1 MGTGDNGGGGDQLDC
16 QKDDVVD
23 VPPPKSPWKTSAAS
37 SPALGAD
44 SDTWPAL
51 SDAKQRHK
59 SNDIVVS
66 GSSKS
71 PPPQKTEADD
81 CAAIPAVPAPSKMK
95 QQKMNGRTSFKN
107 PRRPSA
113 MHQNKT
119 GPKQAPNGV
128 PQFPVPLQYYAA
140 PVTPFYHAMVPMA
153 PIPPTGYTYPLPP
166 GSFPRPDTQSGKP
179 GSDTTAQDFV
189 PLKDG
194 AFRPFPRAD
203 SGAHHSNSV
212 ESSPREKE
220 RGRQVNPSWN
230 NQRPAASNSNFHLQQ
245 NMGPRP
251 FLRPPF
257 SGPSG
262 FVDGPNFP
270 GPPGVICY
278 FPAAPPSPP
287 SFVRVPYPPFL
298 VPYSP
303 SFGVPMPPSP
313 TIALKANIVRQIEY
327 YFSDQNLRMDNYLIS
342 LMDSQGWVQISAI
355 ADFPRVKRMNAE
367 IPFIL
372 DALQASETIEVQ
384 GGKIRRRDG
393 WSKWIPASVT
403 SKSPSFV
410 SDALKN
416 DDLDENKKE
425 SSEGM
430 NKFFSPIGNSVDH
443 TPLIA
448 LSNKECVIDHTET
461 NRVNSPLTE
470 EVQNFTSGN
479 SSGIFGVEL
488 SNDSK
493 FPPMSQD
500 ANSAKSIILE
510 NCVKRKMLVLPNL
523 DVHNLDGSS
532 NDFCSTFMLDEELEV
547 EQKMARACNHST
559 VGRDDDED
567 NEVVNDHAVERL
579 VIVTQNIRITKA
591 AGKESKAMSSELAS
605 AINDGLYFYEQE
617 LNSRRSPLRLD
628 KPGNERRDE
637 NFRHSPKGASE
648 LHLRVPIGGS
658 SCESPHNSN
667 FRRKKGKDSSKQHAV
682 YKQRLFPGNFKA
694 RGSGRNSLDK
704 ISESPPSDSVGFF
717 FGSTPPDSHGLR
729 LSKLSASPR
738 TNLSGSS
745 PPVGSVPKSFPPF
758 QHPSH
763 KLLEENGFK
772 QQLYKKYHKRCLND
786 RKKMGIG
793 CSEEMNTLYRFWSYF
808 LRDMFNP
815 SMYNEFRNVAL
826 EDAAAGYNY
835 GIECLF
841 RFYSYG
847 LEKEFRED
855 LYDNFE
861 QLALDFYTKG
871 NLYGLEKYWAFH
883 HYREASGQM
892 ESLKKHPELDRLLRE
907 EYRTLDNFNRAK
919 GQSGSVKEVNQ

>member
-1 MGTGDNGGGGDQLDC
+1 MGIADNLGSTDHPDC
-16 QKDDVVD
+16 QTDCVD
-23 VPPPKSPWKTSAAS
+23 GPPKSPWKTSAAS
-37 SPALGAD
+37 SPALDAD

-51 SDAKQRHK
+51 SDTKQRLK
-59 SNDIVVS
+59 SNDIVDS
-66 GSSKS
+66 SSSKS
-71 PPPQKTEADD
+71 FPPQQTEADD
-81 CAAIPAVPAPSKMK
+81 SAVPPAVSGPTKVE
-95 QQKMNGRTSFKN
+95 QQKMNGRSSFKN

-113 MHQNKT
+113 MHQNRT

-128 PQFPVPLQYYAA
+128 PPFPVPLQYYAA
-140 PVTPFYHAMVPMA
+140 PVTPVYHAMVPMP
-153 PIPPTGYTYPLPP
+153 PIPPTGYAYPLSP
-166 GSFPRPDTQSGKP
+166 GSFPRPDTQFGKS
-179 GSDTTAQDFV
+179 GSDTAAQDLV
-189 PLKDG
+189 PVKDG
-194 AFRPFPRAD
+194 GFRPFQHAD
-203 SGAHHSNSV
+203 SGAHDSSSV
-212 ESSPREKE
+212 ESSPRAKE
-220 RGRQVNPSWN
+220 QGRQVNPSWN
-230 NQRPAASNSNFHLQQ
+230 NQRPVASNSNFHLQQ

-251 FLRPPF
+251 FFRPSF
-257 SGPSG
+257 SRPSG
-262 FVDGPNFP
+262 FVDGRNFP

-278 FPAAPPSPP
+278 FPAAPPS
-287 SFVRVPYPPFL
+287 FVRVPYPPFL
-298 VPYSP
+298 VPYAP

-327 YFSDQNLRMDNYLIS
+327 YFSDQNLQVDSYLVS
-342 LMDSQGWVQISAI
+342 LMDGQGWVQISAI

-384 GGKIRRRDG
+384 GEKIRRRNE
-393 WSKWIPASVT
+393 WSNWIPASVT
-403 SKSPSFV
+403 SKSASFV
-410 SDALKN
+410 SDALRKDDADENKKENSEDALKN

-425 SSEGM
+425 SSE
-430 NKFFSPIGNSVDH
+430 
-443 TPLIA
+443 
-448 LSNKECVIDHTET
+448 ETE
-461 NRVNSPLTE
+461 RVNSLRSE
-470 EVQNFTSGN
+470 EVQNFTLENRSEN
-479 SSGIFGVEL
+479 FGVEP
-488 SNDSK
+488 SNVSK
-493 FPPMSQD
+493 FPAVSQD
-500 ANSAKSIILE
+500 ADSLKSFVLE
-510 NCVKRKMLVLPNL
+510 NCEKRKTPVLSNL

-532 NDFCSTFMLDEELEV
+532 DDFCNTFMLDEELDV
-547 EQKMARACNHST
+547 EPKMARACNHST

-567 NEVVNDHAVERL
+567 DEVVNDQAVERL
-579 VIVTQNIRITKA
+579 VIVTQNTQMTKV
-591 AGKESKAMSSELAS
+591 AGKESKVMSSELAS

-617 LNSRRSPLRLD
+617 LNSKRSTLRHD
-628 KPGNERRDE
+628 RPGNESRDE
-637 NFRHSPKGASE
+637 SLRHSPKGASE
-648 LHLRVPIGGS
+648 LNSRVPDYSTGGS
-658 SCESPHNSN
+658 SCESPRNSN
-667 FRRKKGKDSSKQHAV
+667 FRRKKGKGSSNQHSV

-694 RGSGRNSLDK
+694 HGSGRNSLDK

-738 TNLSGSS
+738 KNLSGSS

-815 SMYNEFRNVAL
+815 SMYDEFRKVAL

-835 GIECLF
+835 GTECLF

-861 QLALDFYTKG
+861 QLVLDFYTQG

-883 HYREASGQM
+883 HYREASGNM
-892 ESLKKHPELDRLLRE
+892 DLLRKHPELDRLLRE
-907 EYRTLDNFNRAK
+907 EYRTLDDFNRVK
-919 GQSGSVKEVNQ
+919 GQSGTGKEVNQ

>member
-1 MGTGDNGGGGDQLDC
+1 MGIGDNGGGADQPDC
-16 QKDDVVD
+16 QKDAVVD
-23 VPPPKSPWKTSAAS
+23 GPPPKSPWKKSASS
-37 SPALGAD
+37 SPALDAD

-51 SDAKQRHK
+51 SDAKQRQK
-59 SNDIVVS
+59 INDIVD
-66 GSSKS
+66 SSS
-71 PPPQKTEADD
+71 SISHPPQQTEADD
-81 CAAIPAVPAPSKMK
+81 CAAPPAVTAPTKVE
-95 QQKMNGRTSFKN
+95 QQKTNGRGSFKN

-119 GPKQAPNGV
+119 VPKQAPNDV
-128 PQFPVPLQYYAA
+128 PPFPVPLQYYAA
-140 PVTPFYHAMVPMA
+140 PVSPVYHAMA
-153 PIPPTGYTYPLPP
+153 PIPPILPTGYAYPLSP
-166 GSFPRPDTQSGKP
+166 GSFPRPDTQFGKSGN
-179 GSDTTAQDFV
+179 DTIAQDFI

-194 AFRPFPRAD
+194 GFRPFPHAD
-203 SGAHHSNSV
+203 SGAHDSNSV
-212 ESSPREKE
+212 ESSPRAKD

-230 NQRPAASNSNFHLQQ
+230 NQRPFASNSNFHSQQ

-251 FLRPPF
+251 FFRPSF

-262 FVDGPNFP
+262 FVDGSNFP

-278 FPAAPPSPP
+278 FPAAPPS
-287 SFVRVPYPPFL
+287 FVRVPYPPYL

-303 SFGVPMPPSP
+303 SFGVPMPPPSP

-342 LMDSQGWVQISAI
+342 LMDGQGWVQISAI
-355 ADFPRVKRMNAE
+355 ADFPRVKRMTAE

-384 GGKIRRRDG
+384 GEKIRRRDE

-403 SKSPSFV
+403 SKTSSFV
-410 SDALKN
+410 SDAMKN
-416 DDLDENKKE
+416 DDVDENKKE
-425 SSEGM
+425 SSE
-430 NKFFSPIGNSVDH
+430 
-443 TPLIA
+443 
-448 LSNKECVIDHTET
+448 ET
-461 NRVNSPLTE
+461 DRVNSLSSE
-470 EVQNFTSGN
+470 EVKNINLGN
-479 SSGIFGVEL
+479 SSGNFGVEL

-493 FPPMSQD
+493 FPAISQVAD
-500 ANSAKSIILE
+500 SAKSIILE
-510 NCVKRKMLVLPNL
+510 NCEKRKTLVLSNL

-532 NDFCSTFMLDEELEV
+532 NDFYSTFTLDEELEV
-547 EQKMARACNHST
+547 EKKMARACNHST
-559 VGRDDDED
+559 VRRDDVEDDEF
-567 NEVVNDHAVERL
+567 VNDRVVERL
-579 VIVTQNIRITKA
+579 VIVTQNIRITKV
-591 AGKESKAMSSELAS
+591 AGKESEAMSSELAS

-617 LNSRRSPLRLD
+617 LNSKRSPLRHD
-628 KPGNERRDE
+628 KPDNESRDE
-637 NFRHSPKGASE
+637 NFRYSPKGASG
-648 LHLRVPIGGS
+648 LNSRVPDHSIGES
-658 SCESPHNSN
+658 SCENPRNSN
-667 FRRKKGKDSSKQHAV
+667 FRRKKDKGSSKQHSINN
-682 YKQRLFPGNFKA
+682 QRLFPGNFKA
-694 RGSGRNSLDK
+694 HGSGRNSLDK

-738 TNLSGSS
+738 KNLSGSS
-745 PPVGSVPKSFPPF
+745 SPVGSVPKSFPPF

-815 SMYNEFRNVAL
+815 SMYNEFRKVAL
-826 EDAAAGYNY
+826 EDAAAGYYY

-883 HYREASGQM
+883 HYREASGHM
-892 ESLKKHPELDRLLRE
+892 ESIKKHPELDRLLRE
-907 EYRTLDNFNRAK
+907 EYRSLDDFTRARS
-919 GQSGSVKEVNQ
+919 QSGSIKEVNQ